1 MPGYAQAVRG
11 YGWLSLLLAASVC
24 GCSKSRD
31 TSPPPL
37 ESAAEV
43 LEKMLAAYQQAD
55 TYQDS
60 GQVKLH
66 FQRATAKNSLPASQK
81 ADAKRAKPAESDT
94 AVDQTWD
101 YSIAFERPNRLRMH
115 VYQAV
120 AVSDGKKLR
129 ATLGF
134 EQLRG
139 QVLTVPMP
147 EKLKTETLYGVDS
160 VLSQAITEGGVAG
173 PPVILSFLLDD
184 AALEP
189 VLEGAGKPALLPP
202 DKIEGQ
208 LCYRVEVGRTDGNL
222 VFWVDQKSFALRRLE
237 YPTNDFRK
245 SVEVAEGPVTNLSLV
260 VDFQGAKL
268 GGDIDKKAFQFETPE
283 DARVVE
289 QFLLPPALLGQRVG
303 DFQFVS
309 DAGEPITRESLSGKV
324 VVLDFWATWC
334 EPCLKSLPNLQQAA
348 DRYKDNDQV
357 RFLAISVDASD
368 VTDDAV
374 REKFSELGL
383 SLPLARDPQQ
393 AAREAFLIEGLP
405 TTVIL
410 GPDGVVQDFEAAYNP
425 DLAEQLAVKVD
436 RVLAGQNIY
445 EETLK
450 EYLPSRAETTA
461 TAQQVEPAQIAPR
474 SAPSKLKL
482 EALWS
487 RQGLTAPG
495 NLLAITDGEGQGRI
509 LALDGWRTVVELD
522 AATGNVIAKHELDLP
537 KGPPEAVVSF
547 LRTGIAADGTRW
559 YAGTAN
565 GVERLFVFDADW
577 KPVLNFPKEGTNSG
591 ITDCLIS
598 DIDGDGQLELLVG
611 FWGPTGVQCLTL
623 GGEQRWQSKSLENV
637 LRLAI
642 TADADG
648 KRQLLTTSA
657 LGSVVTLDAQGK
669 SQQPLAVGKRFV
681 QLIHTADLDGDGQA
695 EVVGLGPSQA
705 AEAARVGDNI
715 VFGIGPS
722 GEELWH
728 YDLPAGLPANGA
740 LEFVA
745 SGNLLG
751 SAAGQW
757 VLAGPDGS
765 VHILAADGTL
775 VDRFTTGV
783 AIAGLTVAA
792 TGDESMLVVA
802 GDRGIEAWRLTR

>member
-11 YGWLSLLLAASVC
+11 SGWLGLLLLASVC

-31 TSPPPL
+31 TTPPPP

-43 LEKMLAAYQQAD
+43 LEKMLSAYHEAD

-66 FQRATAKNSLPASQK
+66 FERAGAKASS
-81 ADAKRAKPAESDT
+81 ADDNRAAKRSQAGHADK

-115 VYQAV
+115 IYQVV

-134 EQLRG
+134 EQVRG

-160 VLSQAITEGGVAG
+160 VLAQAVTEGGVAG

-208 LCYRVEVGRTDGNL
+208 LCYRVEVGRTDGSL
-222 VFWVDQKSFALRRLE
+222 VFWIDQKSFVLRRLE
-237 YPTNDFRK
+237 YPTDDFRK
-245 SVEVAEGPVTNLSLV
+245 SVEVAEGPVTDLSLV

-268 GGDIDKKAFQFETPE
+268 GGAIDKKAFQFETPD

-289 QFLLPPALLGQRVG
+289 QFLLPPALLGQRIG
-303 DFQFVS
+303 DFRFVS
-309 DAGEPITRESLSGKV
+309 DEGEPITRESLAGKV

-348 DRYKDNDQV
+348 DRYKDHDQV
-357 RFLAISVDASD
+357 RFLAVSVDASD
-368 VTDDAV
+368 VTDAAV

-383 SLPLARDPQQ
+383 SVPLARDPDQ
-393 AAREAFLIEGLP
+393 AARAAFIVEGLP

-450 EYLPSRAETTA
+450 EYLPASPETA
-461 TAQQVEPAQIAPR
+461 AAAKQVQPAAIAPR
-474 SAPSKLKL
+474 SEPSKLKL
-482 EALWS
+482 EALWT
-487 RQGLTAPG
+487 REGLTAPG
-495 NLLAITDGEGQGRI
+495 NLLAITDGADTGKI

-522 AATGNVIAKHELDLP
+522 AATGEIVARHELDLP
-537 KGPPEAVVSF
+537 KGPTEAVVSF
-547 LRTGIAADGTRW
+547 LRTGTDADGRRW
-559 YAGTAN
+559 YAGSAN
-565 GVERLFVFDADW
+565 GVERLFLFDADW
-577 KPVLNFPKEGTNSG
+577 QRVLAFPKEGTNAG
-591 ITDCLIS
+591 ITDCLLS
-598 DIDGDGQLELLVG
+598 DIDGDGQLELVVG

-623 GGEQRWQSKSLENV
+623 QGKQRWQSQSLENV
-637 LRLAI
+637 LRLAA
-642 TADADG
+642 TDANG
-648 KRQLLTTSA
+648 QRQLLTSSA
-657 LGSVVTLDAQGK
+657 LGSIATLDAQGK
-669 SQQPLAVGKRFV
+669 AQPPVTVGKRFV
-681 QLIHTADLDGDGQA
+681 QLVHAADLDGDGQA
-695 EVVGLGPSQA
+695 ELIGLGPSQA

-715 VFGIGPS
+715 VFGIGPG

-740 LEFVA
+740 LELVA

-751 SAAGQW
+751 SAGQW

-775 VDRFTTGV
+775 VDRFNTGV
-783 AIAGLTVAA
+783 AISGLTVAA
-792 TGDESMLVVA
+792 AGDEGMLVVA
-802 GDRGIEAWRLTR
+802 GERGIEAWRLAK